1 MSHSTFLFSALHCK
15 SPACRRGEPKVT
27 ICICS
32 LDILHFPN
40 MHVAFFA
47 FITAWI
53 PFQLLLQSS
62 CWSKC
67 LHLAANGLVSHLL
80 SGQCLIIYPSFSV
93 WIISLHCCRGKPRVT
108 ICIYSFSI
116 ISCFPKISV
125 HWLTLTLSFRSSSSL
140 SAASDGWDKLLNCL
154 FEANFSRNPSFFFP
168 FFVSVQFNNPYAPC
182 SSINKVFDRGI
193 FFYFT
198 ILCV

>member
-93 WIISLHCCRGKPRVT
+93 WIISLHCCRGKPRVI
-108 ICIYSFSI
+108 ICICFLDNLMFSENF
-116 ISCFPKISV
+116 CALADLNP
-125 HWLTLTLSFRSSSSL
+125 LFRSSSFL
-140 SAASDGWDKLLNCL
+140 SAASDGWDELLNCL
-154 FEANFSRNPSFFFP
+154 FEANFSRNPSFSSP
-168 FFVSVQFNNPYAPC
+168 FSWVYSLIISMPLVVQLIKYL
-182 SSINKVFDRGI
+182 IEEY

-198 ILCV
+198 ISCV